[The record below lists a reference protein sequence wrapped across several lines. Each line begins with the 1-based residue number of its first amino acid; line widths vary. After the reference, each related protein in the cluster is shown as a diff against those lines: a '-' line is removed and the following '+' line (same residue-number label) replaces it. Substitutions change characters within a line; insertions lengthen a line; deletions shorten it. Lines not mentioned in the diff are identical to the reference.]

1 MRVGWNYA
9 WRFGVGAL
17 LGAGTAAL
25 LAVGIATGGTGL
37 LVAGVAG
44 CALMAV
50 YTLTVIM
57 PWTRQWAAAP
67 PLVR

>member
-9 WRFGVGAL
+9 WRFSLGAV

-37 LVAGVAG
+37 LVGGVAG
-44 CALMAV
+44 CALIAV

-57 PWTRQWAAAP
+57 PWTRAWATSL
-67 PLVR
+67 PLAR

>member
-1 MRVGWNYA
+1 MAVGWNYV
-9 WRFGVGAL
+9 WRFGVGAV

-44 CALMAV
+44 CALIAV

-57 PWTRQWAAAP
+57 PWTRNWSRSLP
-67 PLVR
+67 